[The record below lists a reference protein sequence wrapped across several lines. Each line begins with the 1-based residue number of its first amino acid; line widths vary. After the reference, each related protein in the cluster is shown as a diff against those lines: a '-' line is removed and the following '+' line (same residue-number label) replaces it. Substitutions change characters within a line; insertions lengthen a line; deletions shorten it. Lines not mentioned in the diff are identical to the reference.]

1 MKHYQSVEMQIIMVE
16 TEDIL
21 TESLGNGGQFND
33 GSNTKHVSLWD
44 ESDYE

>member
-21 TESLGNGGQFND
+21 TASLGNGGTFVD
-33 GSNTKHVSLWD
+33 GSNQDFTNLWTKPDVD
-44 ESDYE
+44 